1 MIFDLM
7 VLKDRGHA
15 ALQVPLTPAGRMG
28 WALQTHRRDRVA
40 DALPDRLDTD
50 LLSSDGNGL
59 APFLDARG
67 HHRPAHRA
75 YDPPPSSRP
84 GRPAAPVRESRRLAA
99 DQHGRARRGKNAC
112 LVDLDRA
119 SATLLSGR

>member
-40 DALPDRLDTD
+40 DALPDRLDT
-50 LLSSDGNGL
+50 
-59 APFLDARG
+59 
-67 HHRPAHRA
+67 RPALERPQRPRA
-75 YDPPPSSRP
+75 VPRRAGPSSTGASSVRP
-84 GRPAAPVRESRRLAA
+84 TSFVSTRPT
-99 DQHGRARRGKNAC
+99 RGAG
-112 LVDLDRA
+112 
-119 SATLLSGR
+119 T